1 MDSSADRCIRHMKL
15 GQCVT
20 CAPACRL
27 NKYSILQ
34 STTSAQCGWSTEG
47 SCCTNSVVSLL
58 TYKKA
63 VTLQHFRSPARL
75 RLANRLVE
83 KNEVSVKLWLLTSS
97 HDDLCTSIANIAI
110 LCFSLSSAYLK
121 KITRSSVAIE
131 INTLLQANQ
140 ATTTALLCSRLVVD
154 PHPNFITNSTL
165 TLVKWLTLAATLCC
179 FC

>member
-1 MDSSADRCIRHMKL
+1 MDSSADRCIRHMEL

-97 HDDLCTSIANIAI
+97 HDNLRTSLQTSRYCAFLYHPLISRR
-110 LCFSLSSAYLK
+110 SLGRLWLS
-121 KITRSSVAIE
+121 RSTPYYKPIKQP
-131 INTLLQANQ
+131 LQ
-140 ATTTALLCSRLVVD
+140 LCSV
-154 PHPNFITNSTL
+154 PA
-165 TLVKWLTLAATLCC
+165 W
-179 FC
+179 